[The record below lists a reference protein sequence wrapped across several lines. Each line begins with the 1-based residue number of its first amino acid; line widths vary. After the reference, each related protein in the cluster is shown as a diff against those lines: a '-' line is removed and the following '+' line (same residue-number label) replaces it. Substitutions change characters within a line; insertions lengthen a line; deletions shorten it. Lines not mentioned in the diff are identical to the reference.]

1 MNEIAAPPPPATP
14 SDTDAA
20 IAALCVM
27 AAFADGRKSDAE
39 REQVRGIAAGLGG
52 DALAAIYQD
61 VLRQRTTLER
71 EAARLSSPAE
81 RQLAYEMAVC
91 VCDADGV
98 ASAEERAFL
107 DRLRAAL
114 GLEAGAA
121 ASVREAADALVVAAE
136 PQPASAATILV
147 PASAA
152 PAAPERQQ
160 MILNYA
166 ILTGGLE
173 LLPQS
178 MASLAIIPLQTKM
191 VYRIG
196 AQHGA
201 TLDRGQVT
209 ELLGAVGIGLT
220 GQLVENFARKLLGGF
235 ARKAGGKMF
244 GKVTGS
250 AVGAAA
256 TFATTWA
263 LGQVAEAYYAGGRR
277 LDAAELKRLFTS
289 RSSEAQALY
298 RQYRGEIEARAQ
310 TIDIGQL
317 LPMIRGQ

>member
-1 MNEIAAPPPPATP
+1 MNEPETIPTPTATP
-14 SDTDAA
+14 QEADAA

-27 AAFADGRKSDAE
+27 AAFADGAKSDAE
-39 REQVRGIAAGLGG
+39 RDQVRGIASALGG
-52 DALAAIYQD
+52 DALAAVYQD
-61 VLRQRTTLER
+61 VLRQRTTLAR

-98 ASAEERAFL
+98 ATAEERAFL

-114 GLEAGAA
+114 GLDAAAAATVRDDADTLVAAGESLPPAHAAAPPPGAA
-121 ASVREAADALVVAAE
+121 
-136 PQPASAATILV
+136 
-147 PASAA
+147 
-152 PAAPERQQ
+152 ERQA
-160 MILNYA
+160 MVLNYA

-201 TLDRGQVT
+201 TLDRAQVT

-220 GQLVENFARKLLGGF
+220 GQLLENFARKLLGGF
-235 ARKAGGKMF
+235 ARKAGGKLF
-244 GKVTGS
+244 GKLTGS

-277 LDAAELKRLFTS
+277 LDAAELKRLFAS

-298 RQYRGEIEARAQ
+298 QQYRGEIEARAK
-310 TIDIGQL
+310 TIDVGQL

>member
-1 MNEIAAPPPPATP
+1 MNEITVTP
-14 SDTDAA
+14 SPPTPSGSDAA

-27 AAFADGRKSDAE
+27 AAFADGSKGDAE
-39 REQVRGIAAGLGG
+39 REQVRGIASGLGSDG
-52 DALAAIYQD
+52 LAAVYQD

-98 ASAEERAFL
+98 ANAEERAFL
-107 DRLRAAL
+107 DRLRDAL
-114 GLEAGAA
+114 GLDAGAA
-121 ASVREAADALVVAAE
+121 ASLRETADALVVAADRQAAPE
-136 PQPASAATILV
+136 ATPPA
-147 PASAA
+147 AA
-152 PAAPERQQ
+152 PAAPERQRS
-160 MILNYA
+160 ILNYA

-191 VYRIG
+191 VYGIG

-201 TLDRGQVT
+201 TLNRAQVT

-220 GQLVENFARKLLGGF
+220 GQIIENFARKLLGGF
-235 ARKAGGKMF
+235 ARKAGGKRF
-244 GKVTGS
+244 GKLTGS

-277 LDAAELKRLFTS
+277 LDAAELKRLFAS

-298 RQYRGEIEARAQ
+298 QQYRGEVEARAK
-310 TIDIGQL
+310 TIDVGQL
-317 LPMIRGQ
+317 LSMIRGQ

>member
-1 MNEIAAPPPPATP
+1 MTQTATP
-14 SDTDAA
+14 QTPSFQDADAA
-20 IAALCVM
+20 IATLCVM
-27 AAFADGRKSDAE
+27 AAFADGAKDDAE
-39 REQVRGIAAGLGG
+39 REQVRGVARALDG
-52 DALAAIYQD
+52 DVLAAVYQD

-71 EAARLSSPAE
+71 EVARLSSPAE
-81 RQLAYEMAVC
+81 RRLAYEMAVC

-98 ASAEERAFL
+98 ANADERAFL
-107 DRLRAAL
+107 ERLRSAL
-114 GLEAGAA
+114 GLDAGAA
-121 ASVREAADALVVAAE
+121 TPVRDQADALATAGE
-136 PQPASAATILV
+136 PLPAASAAT
-147 PASAA
+147 PAAA
-152 PAAPERQQ
+152 PAAAERAA
-160 MILNYA
+160 MVLNYA

-196 AQHGA
+196 AQHGVA
-201 TLDRGQVT
+201 LDRTQVT

-220 GQLVENFARKLLGGF
+220 GQLLENFARKLLGGF

-244 GKVTGS
+244 GRTAGT

-277 LDAAELKRLFTS
+277 LDSAALKELFTAKS
-289 RSSEAQALY
+289 GEAQALY
-298 RQYRGEIEARAQ
+298 AQYRGEIESRAR
-310 TIDIGQL
+310 TIDVQQL

>member
-1 MNEIAAPPPPATP
+1 MTDTATTLIP
-14 SDTDAA
+14 TAQEADAA

-27 AAFADGRKSDAE
+27 AAFADGQKNDAE
-39 REQVRGIAAGLGG
+39 REQVRAAAGGLDGET
-52 DALAAIYQD
+52 LAAVYQD

-71 EAARLSSPAE
+71 EAARLTAAAD

-98 ASAEERAFL
+98 ATADERAFL
-107 DRLRAAL
+107 ERLRAAL
-114 GLEAGAA
+114 GLDAGAA
-121 ASVREAADALVVAAE
+121 ASLRDDADALVAAAE
-136 PQPASAATILV
+136 PE
-147 PASAA
+147 
-152 PAAPERQQ
+152 PAAPTPAPAGEPTAAAGERQG
-160 MILNYA
+160 MVLNYA
-166 ILTGGLE
+166 MLTAGLE

-196 AQHGA
+196 AQHGV
-201 TLDRGQVT
+201 TLDRTQVT

-220 GQLVENFARKLLGGF
+220 GQLIENFARKLLGGF
-235 ARKAGGKMF
+235 ARKAGGKLF
-244 GKVTGS
+244 GRTAGT

-277 LDAAELKRLFTS
+277 LDPAALKQLFTAKS
-289 RSSEAQALY
+289 GEAQALY
-298 RQYRGEIEARAQ
+298 AQYRGEIETRAR
-310 TIDIGQL
+310 TIDVQQL
-317 LPMIRGQ
+317 LPLIRGQ